1 MCASWD
7 DAFTV
12 GADDMKLYFEIWGLN
27 LTPTLCPQLH
37 EENQYCSDIS
47 PFEGDITVRY
57 IRNGNRIP
65 LALGDRFGLFIQTL
79 NNA

>member
-37 EENQYCSDIS
+37 EENQYGSDIS
-47 PFEGDITVRY
+47 PFEGDFTVRY
-57 IRNGNRIP
+57 IRNGNQIP
-65 LALGDRFGLFIQTL
+65 DSITI
-79 NNA
+79 